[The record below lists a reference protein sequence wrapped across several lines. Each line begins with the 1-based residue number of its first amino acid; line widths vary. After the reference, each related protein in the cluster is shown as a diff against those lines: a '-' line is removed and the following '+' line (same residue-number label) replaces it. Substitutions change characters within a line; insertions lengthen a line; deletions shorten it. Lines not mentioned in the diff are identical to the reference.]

1 VSVDG
6 AARTTLGGA
15 GDPEAA
21 SPERPEPRFEVLGT
35 THLARAAVPTLR
47 LRIAV
52 REPSGRPVYTIALST
67 LVTVEPAKRR
77 YSDAERERLRELFG
91 PPERWA
97 STTGSFRWTQAD
109 VLVPRFTGEGEF
121 DLDLP
126 CSYDHEVAAA
136 KYFAGLEAG
145 EAPMRLHFNG
155 SIFYEAS
162 DGRMQLAAI
171 PWDCSVRFA
180 MPVEVWRGMIAE
192 HFPFRRW
199 IALDPHTVERLAA
212 CRGDRGLPSFD
223 AVVDELLDEES

>member
-6 AARTTLGGA
+6 AARTTLGGGPA
-15 GDPEAA
+15 EPAA
-21 SPERPEPRFEVLGT
+21 SRPEPRFEVLST
-35 THLARAAVPTLR
+35 THVARAAVPTLR
-47 LRIAV
+47 LRIAM
-52 REPSGRPVYTIALST
+52 REASGRPVYTVALSA

-77 YSDAERERLRELFG
+77 YSDAERESLRELFG

-109 VLVPRFTGEGEF
+109 VLVPRFTGETEF
-121 DLDLP
+121 NLDLP

-145 EAPMRLHFNG
+145 EAPLRVHFNG
-155 SIFYEAS
+155 SIFHEAS

-180 MPVEVWRGMIAE
+180 MPVDVWRGMIAE

-199 IALDPHTVERLAA
+199 IALDPRTVERLAA
-212 CRGDRGLPSFD
+212 RREDRGLPSFD
-223 AVVDELLDEES
+223 AVVDDLLDEKS